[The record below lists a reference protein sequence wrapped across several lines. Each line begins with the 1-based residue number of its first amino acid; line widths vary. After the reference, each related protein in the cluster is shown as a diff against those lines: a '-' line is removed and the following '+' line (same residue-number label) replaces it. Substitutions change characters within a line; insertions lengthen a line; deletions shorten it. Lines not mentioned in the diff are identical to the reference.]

1 MGIWRQGTSS
11 LTLDSSLSTEPVGM
25 SASAP
30 VCAGRG
36 PAAVAGPA
44 LRIAHIPLPVPTMPQ
59 RTRPRRGHVPW
70 LFLAT
75 LVVLATLLVPGFVLP
90 GHAADPSPTPSPTA
104 SSSSSAGS
112 GGSATATIKV
122 AVVVPTSDLNTEI
135 ADMARVAIEAVDL
148 SRRELPKDPVW
159 GPLMTKFGVQFDL
172 LIADTYQANSS
183 ATAFPGHTFSPVI
196 PETAP
201 AQAVLATLDVVQ
213 RGAVGI
219 VGEVTSRNTLAQAL
233 VSSRLQVPQ
242 CSFSAVHPELSNKKE
257 YPMFFRTI
265 AAAAVYAR
273 AFLELMDQMKWHR
286 FALLSSMDAFGS
298 GFAQSVGSIV
308 DQLPDFEMTRIT
320 FWENGAASDMDRPLQ
335 DVLSSSNT
343 VILVGSVNDPQ
354 RALIKHLAKASL
366 LGRPDLTWVFINNM
380 TDAVVDAYDGK
391 STDFLLS
398 EDSPALGTFVVSVL
412 GDLEGLKSFV
422 DFTTNLVR
430 FTGHDITNNEAQ
442 AYMCGQLLFRML
454 LQYINGAP
462 PGEQASV
469 AAELASGKFSRG
481 PIDMNTLNSI
491 KAVGPHGL
499 MQFDSNL
506 DLLDGYEILN
516 WQRDG
521 LKTIYRKIDTFAKLA
536 DPIFSGRRTEVPQD
550 ASTYLNVN
558 ISPTSAFGLTVEILS
573 SVGILL
579 CFLTWLVI
587 LAKRRTPTIRA
598 ISPVFCSLVLLG
610 LACIYAT
617 TALHLLA
624 NTTVLCNVTPALAVL
639 GIALVLCNIIAKNQR
654 IWQLFGSPLMFR
666 KGLPD
671 SKILRL
677 SVVLIAIDA
686 VLVALWI
693 ALSPFRYMH
702 VYQDRIDYHVCLP
715 MTNLVTGA
723 EPGVIRLG
731 PNKTTTLP
739 SLYESPVFLVICVY
753 NGALVLYGA
762 LLAWNTR
769 TIPLA
774 GYSESKAIAL
784 CTYNILLGGAVL
796 LPTFFPPLNADYV
809 VSYSIRLV
817 ILLFCATFA
826 LFAFFFPPLYT
837 LWLNRNT
844 PPGLAVG
851 NKPTGA
857 SMGGT
862 GLGRTATASIRSV
875 DADMTGVRARR
886 AWAAAGGDTDTIPA
900 GMITTGPNVAAD
912 PAPGCE
918 TLEGQLIV
926 KKSHRILSGGRLL
939 GRFLT
944 SFERWRTVRVT
955 VLPHLRLITMGE
967 VSEGPPVF
975 ETFQFLAVLGPADH
989 ARARARARSRDR
1001 ATKLLPSR
1009 RFYET
1014 NASAT
1019 GMETF
1024 GTNGGGTG
1032 SAGVVAGTPG
1042 SIGPAPSVLAAA
1054 AGAASSKADLA
1065 SPTATSFLPPSDLHG
1080 GTAHAVGHHPH
1091 PRSSTGN
1098 AAAHHPPVRYPSDMT
1113 VTPTSTMSPTSP
1125 TSPTD
1130 RTLDF
1135 PDINWCEFV
1144 VRSAFHNFTFHTE
1157 TREQTDRWVHV
1168 LRQALI
1174 VADRT
1179 AAGGNASV
1187 SVGARSMLGGA
1198 TPAPSPPAATAG
1210 GLAAGAATPAAL
1222 M

>member
-1 MGIWRQGTSS
+1 
-11 LTLDSSLSTEPVGM
+11 
-25 SASAP
+25 
-30 VCAGRG
+30 
-36 PAAVAGPA
+36 
-44 LRIAHIPLPVPTMPQ
+44 MP
-59 RTRPRRGHVPW
+59 RHNRPRR
-70 LFLAT
+70 
-75 LVVLATLLVPGFVLP
+75 
-90 GHAADPSPTPSPTA
+90 
-104 SSSSSAGS
+104 
-112 GGSATATIKV
+112 V
-122 AVVVPTSDLNTEI
+122 AVVVPTSDVNTEI
-135 ADMARVAIEAVDL
+135 AEMARVAIEAVDL
-148 SRRELPKDPVW
+148 SRHELPKDPVW
-159 GPLMTKFGVQFDL
+159 GPLVTKFGVQFDL
-172 LIADTYQANSS
+172 LVADTYQANSS
-183 ATAFPGHTFSPVI
+183 ATAFPGRTFSPVI

-257 YPMFFRTI
+257 YPTFFRTI
-265 AAAAVYAR
+265 AASAVYAR
-273 AFLELMDQMKWHR
+273 AFLELMNQMKWQR

-308 DQLPDFEMTRIT
+308 DQQPEFEMTRIT
-320 FWENGAASDMDRPLQ
+320 FWEDGAASDFDRPLQ
-335 DVLSSSNT
+335 DVLSSFNT

-354 RALIKHLAKASL
+354 RALIKHLANTSL

-380 TDAVVDAYDGK
+380 TDAVIDAYDGK
-391 STDFLLS
+391 STEFLLS
-398 EDSPALGTFVVSVL
+398 RDSPALGTFVVSVL
-412 GDLEGLKSFV
+412 GDLEGLKSFI

-454 LQYINGAP
+454 LQYINDAP

-469 AAELASGKFSRG
+469 AAALASGKFSRG

-499 MQFDSNL
+499 MQFDTNL

-521 LKTIYRKIDTFAKLA
+521 LKTIYRKIDTFTKLA
-536 DPIFSGRRTEVPQD
+536 EPIFSGRRTQVPPD
-550 ASTYLNVN
+550 ASTYLDIS
-558 ISPTSAFGLTVEILS
+558 ISPTSVFGLTVEILS
-573 SVGILL
+573 GIGILL

-624 NTTVLCNVTPALAVL
+624 NTTVLCNVTPAMAVL
-639 GIALVLCNIIAKNQR
+639 GIALVLGNIIAKNQR

-671 SKILRL
+671 GKILRL

-686 VLVALWI
+686 VLVAVWI

-702 VYQDRIDYHVCLP
+702 VYQDRSEYHVCLP
-715 MTNLVTGA
+715 MSNAVTGA
-723 EPGVIRLG
+723 EPDVIRLAH
-731 PNKTTTLP
+731 NKPATLP
-739 SLYESPVFLVICVY
+739 SLYESPVFLVICFY

-769 TIPLA
+769 SIPLA

-784 CTYNILLGGAVL
+784 CTYNILLGGVVL

-826 LFAFFFPPLYT
+826 LFAFFFPPLYA
-837 LWLNRNT
+837 LWLNRNA
-844 PPGLAVG
+844 PPGLALG
-851 NKPTGA
+851 NKPTGT
-857 SMGGT
+857 SIGGI
-862 GLGRTATASIRSV
+862 GIGRTATASIRSV
-875 DADMTGVRARR
+875 DDMTGVRARH
-886 AWAAAGGDTDTIPA
+886 AWAAAGGDTDA
-900 GMITTGPNVAAD
+900 FNDGGGGVGAITTGPCVAAD

-967 VSEGPPVF
+967 ISEGPPAF

-1014 NASAT
+1014 SASAT

-1024 GTNGGGTG
+1024 GTTGGGGATG
-1032 SAGVVAGTPG
+1032 SAAGVVVGTPG
-1042 SIGPAPSVLAAA
+1042 SIGPAPSALAAA
-1054 AGAASSKADLA
+1054 AAASSKADLA
-1065 SPTATSFLPPSDLHG
+1065 SPTATSFLPPSDLHTG
-1080 GTAHAVGHHPH
+1080 AIHAVGHHPH

-1098 AAAHHPPVRYPSDMT
+1098 AAHHAPVRYPSDMT

-1135 PDINWCEFV
+1135 PDINWCEFI

-1179 AAGGNASV
+1179 AVGGNASV
-1187 SVGARSMLGGA
+1187 SVGARSMLGV
-1198 TPAPSPPAATAG
+1198 PAPSPPAATAG
-1210 GLAAGAATPAAL
+1210 GLAAGAATPAVL
-1222 M
+1222 L